1 MLIARGANVNATD
14 SKDATPLH
22 LAVESGLLVT
32 VNLLLL
38 CGAKINA
45 TNWFGQTPLHVA
57 TLLNH
62 LEIIDFLL
70 NGRVDGNTTDIR
82 QSAPFFSLQKKQRQ
96 VDFLLNTRPDI
107 NAVDKSKHTPLW
119 IAVNNNNVK
128 AVGLF
133 LSAQADPNVP
143 LGGEM
148 PLHCAAGKGSQE
160 IVRMLF
166 RKSR

>member
-1 MLIARGANVNATD
+1 MLMPLIAKTQ
-14 SKDATPLH
+14 LLY

-82 QSAPFFSLQKKQRQ
+82 QSAR
-96 VDFLLNTRPDI
+96 FLACRKNR
-107 NAVDKSKHTPLW
+107 DKWT
-119 IAVNNNNVK
+119 
-128 AVGLF
+128 F
-133 LSAQADPNVP
+133 Y
-143 LGGEM
+143 
-148 PLHCAAGKGSQE
+148 
-160 IVRMLF
+160 
-166 RKSR
+166 